1 MLKFGEGLKGRF
13 PLSQLH
19 WGYVDDSSH
28 LALVGTL
35 YSVHGSCTYEL
46 GCGRK
51 RRSGV
56 RQLQFPHYEVFSTC
70 TMRPRP
76 AQQIN

>member
-35 YSVHGSCTYEL
+35 YTEAVRTNWDVDESAGLASVSYNFHTTKS
-46 GCGRK
+46 
-51 RRSGV
+51 SVPV
-56 RQLQFPHYEVFSTC
+56 R
-70 TMRPRP
+70 
-76 AQQIN
+76 